1 MIELGILDTINDND
15 DFRDG
20 FCRECE
26 AITTIPGMRG
36 KFGEPID
43 PDETTC
49 PCDFDIGDD
58 LCIRQ
63 NDYMTVVGLVE
74 ELEDAIREVSG
85 YVCNG

>member
-1 MIELGILDTINDND
+1 MIDLGILDTINDND
-15 DFRDG
+15 YFREG
-20 FCRECE
+20 FCRDCD
-26 AITTIPGMRG
+26 AITKIKATRTSPEEGV
-36 KFGEPID
+36 
-43 PDETTC
+43 C

-85 YVCNG
+85 YACNG